1 MAQLWVSFQNMN
13 KIIFQFTYKNTSSH
27 QPKIPLT
34 EKIQHKKIQ
43 PNIRA
48 RRAAVCY
55 LYLVYL
61 VELLFVTYIYD
72 SFRIS
77 TLYLV
82 YLVELLFVTY
92 IYDSF
97 RISTL
102 YLVYLVE
109 LLFVTYIYDS
119 FCISTLWVGVLELY
133 TGHPVEGGV
142 AHSTY
147 TSKLDIFSNG
157 VMNEM
162 FLLRF
167 ESVYP
172 FTSLL
177 EPIMWIPFYHML
189 LSWLTCISSVLALAV
204 KIVRVLFADSTVLT
218 GVRITPRHS
227 NNINRTYL
235 FIKPFYPKYKQNIFI
250 Y

>member
-1 MAQLWVSFQNMN
+1 M
-13 KIIFQFTYKNTSSH
+13 
-27 QPKIPLT
+27 
-34 EKIQHKKIQ
+34 
-43 PNIRA
+43 
-48 RRAAVCY
+48 
-55 LYLVYL
+55 YL

-72 SFRIS
+72 SFCRS
-77 TLYLV
+77 TLYLI
-82 YLVELLFVTY
+82 ELLFVTY

-97 RISTL
+97 CISTL

-119 FCISTLWVGVLELY
+119 FCVSTLWVGVLELY

-157 VMNEM
+157 IMNEM

-177 EPIMWIPFYHML
+177 EPRKCFHYYVDPI
-189 LSWLTCISSVLALAV
+189 LS
-204 KIVRVLFADSTVLT
+204 
-218 GVRITPRHS
+218 
-227 NNINRTYL
+227 
-235 FIKPFYPKYKQNIFI
+235 
-250 Y
+250 